1 MFDKILIANRG
12 EIAVRIMRT
21 CKRLGI
27 RTVAVYSEADS
38 RGLFHQM
45 ADEAVPIGGAQARDS
60 YLDAEKIVA
69 AAMATQCRAVH
80 PGYGF
85 LSENP
90 HFARSVEA
98 AGLVFI
104 GPPATAIAA
113 MGDKIAAKELAV
125 KAGVPVIPGHGDALK
140 DENEALAVADAIGYP
155 VILKPAAGGGGKG
168 MRVVQRPEEME
179 AALAA
184 SRQEARKSFGD
195 SRIFM
200 ERYIENP
207 RHIEVQV
214 LADAQGNVIHLG
226 ERECSIQRRY
236 QKIIEESPSAAVAE
250 QLRHRMGTA
259 ACELA
264 RKAGYTN
271 AGTVE
276 FVLDGQGHFYFL
288 EMNTRLQVEHPVTE
302 MVTGLDLVELQL
314 RIACGEPLP
323 FGQDAVVLNGW
334 AMEARICAEDP
345 AKEFM
350 PATGMITRYSE
361 PRGADVRVDS
371 GFGTGGNIGPY
382 YDSMLAKVICRGRD
396 REAARTALVEALN
409 GYHIEGVL
417 TNIDFVSS
425 VLCHPDFIKGNLST
439 DFILRHF
446 KGSQPLSPPNVRH
459 IRQMALA
466 AALIYHVRSE
476 AVRDSLRPAVSPI
489 GGRRIDPG
497 THSYKVKAEKDLFDV
512 RIEGDS
518 HSRHWIIQVNGS
530 VYKVETP
537 ELEFYRRRL
546 KLKIDDQVHRFRLRI
561 EHSFVVV
568 SFSGVTRLFEIYSP
582 KEWEAMGFMPERTE
596 RRAQNVLACPMPGL
610 VVAVLVKKGD
620 RVFKGQNL
628 VILESMKMETGVAS
642 PIDGIV
648 AEVHL
653 TVGQPVEAGDMM
665 VRFMKNETADEQLR

>member
-12 EIAVRIMRT
+12 EIAVRIIRT

-27 RTVAVYSEADS
+27 RTVAVFSEADS
-38 RGLFHQM
+38 RGLFCQM
-45 ADEAVPIGGAQARDS
+45 ADEALPIGGAQARDS
-60 YLDAEKIVA
+60 YLDTEKIVA
-69 AAMATQCRAVH
+69 AAMAGQCRAVH

-90 HFARSVEA
+90 HFARAVEA

-104 GPPATAIAA
+104 GPPPAAIAA
-113 MGDKIAAKELAV
+113 LGEKLTAKELAV

-140 DENEALAVADAIGYP
+140 DEAEALAVADAIGYP
-155 VILKPAAGGGGKG
+155 VLLKPAAGGGGKG
-168 MRVVQRPEEME
+168 MRIVQTPEEME
-179 AALAA
+179 TALAA
-184 SRQEARKSFGD
+184 SRQEARKAFGD

-214 LADAQGNVIHLG
+214 LADAHGNVVHLG

-236 QKIIEESPSAAVAE
+236 QKIIEESPSPAVSE
-250 QLRHRMGTA
+250 QLRRRMGAA
-259 ACELA
+259 ACDLA
-264 RKAGYTN
+264 RKAGYVN

-314 RIACGEPLP
+314 RIAGGEPLP
-323 FGQDAVVLNGW
+323 FGQDEVVLDGW

-345 AKEFM
+345 AKAFM
-350 PATGMITRYSE
+350 PSTGMITRYSE

-371 GFGTGGNIGPY
+371 GFGTGGAISPY
-382 YDSMLAKVICRGRD
+382 YDSLLAKVICRGRD

-417 TNIDFVSS
+417 TNIDFVGS
-425 VLCHPDFIKGNLST
+425 VLCHPEFLQGNLST
-439 DFILRHF
+439 DFIQRHFEGSQSLTPPNAGHLRH
-446 KGSQPLSPPNVRH
+446 
-459 IRQMALA
+459 MALA

-497 THSYKVKAEKDLFDV
+497 SRSYTVKAEKALFDV
-512 RIEGDS
+512 RLEGDS
-518 HSRHWIIQVNGS
+518 LSRHWIFHVNGT
-530 VYKVETP
+530 VYMVETP

-546 KLKIDDQVHRFRLRI
+546 KLKIDNQIHRFRLRI
-561 EHSFVVV
+561 EESFVVV

-582 KEWEAMGFMPERTE
+582 KEWEAMRFMPERTE
-596 RRAQNVLACPMPGL
+596 RRARNVLACPMPGL
-610 VVAVLVKKGD
+610 VVAVLVGKGD

-628 VILESMKMETGVAS
+628 VMLESMKMETGVAS
-642 PIDGIV
+642 PVDGVV
-648 AEVHL
+648 ADVR
-653 TVGQPVEAGDMM
+653 VQAGQPVEA
-665 VRFMKNETADEQLR
+665 EQTLLLFER

>member
-38 RGLFHQM
+38 RGFFCQM

-140 DENEALAVADAIGYP
+140 DETEALAVAEAIGYP
-155 VILKPAAGGGGKG
+155 VLLKPAAGGGGKG
-168 MRVVQRPEEME
+168 MRVVQTPEEME
-179 AALAA
+179 PALAA

-195 SRIFM
+195 SRIFL

-207 RHIEVQV
+207 RHIEIQI
-214 LADAQGNVIHLG
+214 LADAHGNVIHLG

-236 QKIIEESPSAAVAE
+236 QKIIEESPSPAVAE
-250 QLRHRMGTA
+250 QLRQRMGTA

-264 RKAGYTN
+264 RKAGYAN

-276 FVLDGQGHFYFL
+276 FVLDDQGHFYFL

-323 FGQDAVVLNGW
+323 FGQDEVVLNGW

-345 AKEFM
+345 AKAFM
-350 PATGMITRYSE
+350 PSTGMITRYSE

-382 YDSMLAKVICRGRD
+382 YDSMLAKVICRGPD

-425 VLCHPDFIKGNLST
+425 VLCHPEFIKGNFST

-446 KGSQPLSPPNVRH
+446 KGSEPLSPPDVRH
-459 IRQMALA
+459 LRHMALA
-466 AALIYHVRSE
+466 AGLIHHVRSE

-497 THSYKVKAEKDLFDV
+497 AQSYMVKAEKDTFEV
-512 RIEGDS
+512 RLEGN
-518 HSRHWIIQVNGS
+518 SRSRNWITQVNGT
-530 VYKVETP
+530 VYTVETP

-546 KLKIDDQVHRFRLRI
+546 KLKIDNQFHRFRLRI
-561 EHSFVVV
+561 ENSFVVV
-568 SFSGVTRLFEIYSP
+568 SFSGVTRLFEIYTA
-582 KEWEAMGFMPERTE
+582 KEWEAMRFMPERTE

-610 VVAVLVKKGD
+610 VVGVLVNKGD

-642 PIDGIV
+642 PMDGIV
-648 AEVHL
+648 AAVR
-653 TVGQPVEAGDMM
+653 VKAGQPVEADQELLLFE
-665 VRFMKNETADEQLR
+665 R